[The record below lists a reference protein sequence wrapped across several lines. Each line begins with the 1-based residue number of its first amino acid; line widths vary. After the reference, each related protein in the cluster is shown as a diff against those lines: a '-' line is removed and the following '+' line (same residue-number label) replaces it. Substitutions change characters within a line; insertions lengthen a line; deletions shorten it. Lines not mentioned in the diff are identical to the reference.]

1 MQKTYKPNYKIK
13 ILLFIAA
20 LIISILPI
28 FLIPILGNNTT
39 HKNNQPFI
47 SNGTLDVKGYNFEGN
62 TGIPLVGTWE
72 FFWNKW
78 LITDKQQNA
87 VADSLIQVPSYWN
100 EYPIKNSY
108 LPSKG
113 YASYRLKVVNW
124 PGNKSLICYIPNIG
138 VAYRVFLNGKLAA
151 SRGVLDKDPNAIEVG
166 QHVIK
171 KYPSVS
177 LDKNV
182 DIVIEVDSLKD
193 AGLYLAPVLISADAD
208 TSNTNTSSTFAGIYL
223 GVMLV
228 MIAGYGII
236 LIWGGRN
243 FYSVYLL
250 LFVIIMSFKIF
261 MRDEFYGISS
271 IFHLNINI
279 AQMGFISYVVSMLS
293 PIVFLLCLQEL
304 LHIKLFKKELLGLAL
319 YCTSSFIAIMVINTY
334 KKAWILP
341 AFTLFTLF
349 SILMILRKL
358 VYAIKHEIPFA
369 KSITIAYV
377 LLYGGILVDTFYAN
391 GAYIHNMSMYL
402 PLTFCFFLIIM
413 VMIYAKQNAQLQSS
427 AIEAENLRLKIKEAE
442 TDLMLS
448 QIKPHFIFNALT
460 AILALI
466 RTDPKKAE
474 SVVKSFSKYLRT
486 NMVSIESKAPIP
498 FEQELKHVKTYIELE
513 QIRFQNRINVLFDIG
528 IREFSVPPLTIQPLV
543 ENAIRHGICKKK
555 EGGTVLIKT
564 YEENNY
570 IYIEITD
577 DGVGF
582 NTDILQEKNHSLGIK
597 NVNFRLTQI
606 NATLTIDSKQG
617 SGTAIYVKIPAGK
630 GDFTI

>member
-1 MQKTYKPNYKIK
+1 MQKTFKFNSKIK
-13 ILLFIAA
+13 ILLFLTA
-20 LIISILPI
+20 LIICVLPI
-28 FLIPILGNNTT
+28 FLIPALGNSFGDID
-39 HKNNQPFI
+39 KQPLI
-47 SNGTLDVKGYNFEGN
+47 SNGVLDVKDYNFESGA
-62 TGIPLVGTWE
+62 GIPLVGTWE

-87 VADSLIQVPSYWN
+87 TADSLIKVPSYWN
-100 EYPIKNSY
+100 EYPIKNNY

-113 YASYRLKVVNW
+113 YASYRLKVINW
-124 PGNKSLICYIPNIG
+124 PSSRSLICYIPNIG

-151 SRGVLDKDPNAIEVG
+151 SRGILDKDPNAIEVG

-182 DIVIEVDSLKD
+182 EIVIEVDSLKD
-193 AGLYLAPVLISADAD
+193 AGLYLAPVLIDADAD
-208 TSNTNTSSTFAGIYL
+208 TSNTNTLSTFAGVYL

-236 LIWGGRN
+236 LIWSGRN

-279 AQMGFISYVVSMLS
+279 AQMGFISYVVTLLS
-293 PIVFLLCLQEL
+293 PFVFLLCLEEI
-304 LHIKLFKKELLGLAL
+304 LHIKLLKGEILGLAL
-319 YCTSSFIAIMVINTY
+319 YCTSAFIAIMIINTY

-341 AFTLFTLF
+341 AFTLLTLF
-349 SILMILRKL
+349 SILLILRKL
-358 VYAIKHEIPFA
+358 AYAIRREIPFA

-377 LLYGGILVDTFYAN
+377 LLYCGIIVDTFYAN
-391 GAYIHNMSMYL
+391 GAYVLNMSMYL
-402 PLTFCFFLIIM
+402 PLTFCIFLIIM
-413 VMIYAKQNAQLQSS
+413 VMIYAKQNAQMQNY

-466 RTDPKKAE
+466 RTDAKKAE

-486 NMVSIESKAPIP
+486 NMTSIESKEPIP
-498 FEQELKHVKTYIELE
+498 FEQELKHVKTYVELE
-513 QIRFQNRINVLFDIG
+513 QIRFQSRINVIYDIG
-528 IREFSVPPLTIQPLV
+528 ILEFSIPPLTIQPLV

-555 EGGTVLIKT
+555 DGGTVLIKT

-570 IYIEITD
+570 IYIEIRD
-577 DGVGF
+577 DGIGF
-582 NTDILQEKNHSLGIK
+582 DTDILSEKSISLGIK
-597 NVNFRLTQI
+597 NVKFRLSQI
-606 NATLTIDSKQG
+606 KANFTIESEQ
-617 SGTAIYVKIPAGK
+617 GK
-630 GDFTI
+630 GTLICVQIPTEK

>member
-1 MQKTYKPNYKIK
+1 
-13 ILLFIAA
+13 
-20 LIISILPI
+20 
-28 FLIPILGNNTT
+28 
-39 HKNNQPFI
+39 
-47 SNGTLDVKGYNFEGN
+47 
-62 TGIPLVGTWE
+62 
-72 FFWNKW
+72 
-78 LITDKQQNA
+78 
-87 VADSLIQVPSYWN
+87 
-100 EYPIKNSY
+100 
-108 LPSKG
+108 
-113 YASYRLKVVNW
+113 
-124 PGNKSLICYIPNIG
+124 
-138 VAYRVFLNGKLAA
+138 
-151 SRGVLDKDPNAIEVG
+151 
-166 QHVIK
+166 
-171 KYPSVS
+171 
-177 LDKNV
+177 
-182 DIVIEVDSLKD
+182 
-193 AGLYLAPVLISADAD
+193 
-208 TSNTNTSSTFAGIYL
+208 
-223 GVMLV
+223 
-228 MIAGYGII
+228 
-236 LIWGGRN
+236 
-243 FYSVYLL
+243 
-250 LFVIIMSFKIF
+250 
-261 MRDEFYGISS
+261 
-271 IFHLNINI
+271 
-279 AQMGFISYVVSMLS
+279 MGFISYVVSMLS